1 MDAHSHQK
9 SPLQPLEI
17 ASPDQPIPPTQP
29 AALFSD
35 TSNFQRDGLAVN
47 RAQPRNPHEISED
60 DNQEMAY
67 VGSHT
72 QSWTWSS
79 PRALQEDLY
88 SVAKVSV
95 ERHFR
100 GYDRDLL
107 EALKGL
113 DKWCEH
119 ATNLKMVAIKLEQ
132 RRIMEKELYQ
142 RLRSEN
148 QIHKAFGGRKLSIG
162 MGAVLCH
169 HTLWC
174 ADYKTDWRRLAP
186 WPSIAEQKWEGE
198 DRARTKVG
206 RYFPLPR
213 EPSNGSVP
221 WNYLPMITSS
231 PFDQIWKIPS
241 ELDILYPMSQINAE
255 VQHDQHALLNQDILD
270 AMELGPNDVW
280 AKDDLSLDQLISL

>member
-1 MDAHSHQK
+1 MDVSARQK
-9 SPLQPLEI
+9 SSLQPLESGSLDQVMTPAQSTNFVKEI
-17 ASPDQPIPPTQP
+17 ANN
-29 AALFSD
+29 A
-35 TSNFQRDGLAVN
+35 QRDAGSRAHN
-47 RAQPRNPHEISED
+47 RGVHEVCED
-60 DNQEMAY
+60 ENMEMAY
-67 VGSHT
+67 GGSHT

-88 SVAKVSV
+88 TVAKVSV

-100 GYDRDLL
+100 GYDRNLV

-119 ATNLKMVAIKLEQ
+119 ATNMKVVAIKLEE
-132 RRIMEKELYQ
+132 RRIEEKEIYK
-142 RLRSEN
+142 RLRSKEDV
-148 QIHKAFGGRKLSIG
+148 HKPFDGRKLSVG
-162 MGAVLCH
+162 MGAVLCF

-174 ADYKTDWRRLAP
+174 SDYKTDWRKLAP

-213 EPSNGSVP
+213 QPSNGSVP

-231 PFDQIWKIPS
+231 PFDQIWKVPS
-241 ELDILYPMSQINAE
+241 ELDILYPMDQVTAE
-255 VQHDQHALLNQDILD
+255 TEQDKHMLLNQDILD
-270 AMELGPNDVW
+270 AIDLGSNDVW
-280 AKDDLSLDQLISL
+280 AKDDLPSDSPAAV